1 MFKSL
6 LSKIAARLKEPS
18 THAAITGLAA
28 AAGLTIDAGMVQYGL
43 MALTG
48 LCGILAI
55 ALPEGK

>member
-1 MFKSL
+1 MIKSL
-6 LSKIAARLKEPS
+6 LAKAAARLKEPS

-28 AAGLTIDAGMVQYGL
+28 AAGLTIDAGMIQYGL

-55 ALPEGK
+55 VLPEGK